1 MPVQAALVQ
10 ITGDSHGV
18 VIDLVYAGDA
28 NFTGRA
34 IYDHPLCFL
43 HPEAEACLR
52 KAVIAARGLGLGLKI
67 FDAFRPHE
75 AQEAL
80 WAFAPDPDY
89 IADPKQGSNH
99 TRGVA
104 LDLTLVDDRGE
115 ALDMGT
121 PVDTM
126 SAESHHFYPAHPA
139 SVQVNRMKL
148 LTVMLEAG
156 FVHHPREWWHY
167 QLPDAQRFP
176 LVGNPVNMSCV
187 TPSGN
192 AAEAVQRADPPEPLL
207 ADKNLRYDQ
216 LLKAAKRL
224 PRIRMGVVHPCS
236 RESLEG
242 ALDAARLGLIE
253 AILIGP
259 EPRIRSLAKDCQLDL
274 SGFSIVDVPH
284 SHAAADK
291 GVEMARSGEVD
302 ALMKGSLHS
311 DELLGAV
318 VNAQTGLRTARRVTH
333 VFVLDVP
340 RYPTPLLITDAA
352 INVAPDFDAKVDI
365 VQNAIDLAHALG
377 IARPKVAILS
387 AVETVTPKLRSS
399 MDAAALSKMADR
411 GQITGGLVD
420 GPLAF
425 DNAVSLAAAK
435 TKGIASE
442 VAGQADILVVP
453 DLESGNML
461 AKQLEY
467 LGGAQ
472 AAGVVMGARV
482 PIVLTSRADSAHSRI
497 ASCAI
502 TLLLVS
508 HRLRSEPK
516 ALA

>member
-1 MPVQAALVQ
+1 MDTPSLAPAPPADFLQNHPFDTIRVGDGASLQRQVTQRDIQLFAAVSGDVNPAHVDALYARTSHFHEIIAHGMLGGSLISTVLGTQFPGPGTIYLGQTLKFLKPVHVGDTLSVTVKVTALKAANRQVWLATRCTDQ
-10 ITGDSHGV
+10 DGDV
-18 VIDLVYAGDA
+18 VID
-28 NFTGRA
+28 
-34 IYDHPLCFL
+34 
-43 HPEAEACLR
+43 
-52 KAVIAARGLGLGLKI
+52 
-67 FDAFRPHE
+67 
-75 AQEAL
+75 
-80 WAFAPDPDY
+80 
-89 IADPKQGSNH
+89 
-99 TRGVA
+99 
-104 LDLTLVDDRGE
+104 GE
-115 ALDMGT
+115 AH
-121 PVDTM
+121 VV
-126 SAESHHFYPAHPA
+126 APAD
-139 SVQVNRMKL
+139 SLRIL
-148 LTVMLEAG
+148 RTDL
-156 FVHHPREWWHY
+156 
-167 QLPDAQRFP
+167 
-176 LVGNPVNMSCV
+176 
-187 TPSGN
+187 
-192 AAEAVQRADPPEPLL
+192 PEPLM

-216 LLKAAKRL
+216 LINAAKAL
-224 PRIRMGVVHPCS
+224 PRIKMGVVHPCS
-236 RESLEG
+236 REALEG
-242 ALDAARLGLIE
+242 ALDADRLGLIE

-259 EPRIRSLAKDCQLDL
+259 APRIRSLAQECQLDL

-284 SHAAADK
+284 SHAAAARA
-291 GVEMARSGEVD
+291 VELARAGEVE

-318 VNAQTGLRTARRVTH
+318 VNSQTGLRTERRISH

-340 RYPTPLLITDAA
+340 RYPKPLLITDAA

-377 IARPKVAILS
+377 IDRPKVAVLS

-435 TKGIASE
+435 TKGIHSE
-442 VAGQADILVVP
+442 VAGDADILVVP

-472 AAGVVMGARV
+472 AAGLVMGAKV

-502 TLLLVS
+502 AMLLIA
-508 HRLRSEPK
+508 HRLR
-516 ALA
+516 ALAEPA